1 MFVYLPSCN
10 FTATCPQASKW
21 MKDYLAQKPDVK
33 VAGCCRPTQ
42 KTLTADDTV
51 LSICLTCSAITHEVS
66 PQAGEE
72 SLWEYLLT
80 DESFPWPDYHGEE
93 MVIQDCW
100 RARNKPAMQHAV
112 RECMKRMNIV
122 PIELEENFEKT
133 RFDGVWLYNPVV
145 QKNLDI
151 APEYFTHIRDNDVE
165 LLPPEEQKARMVE
178 WAKQYGDHRV
188 VTYCTACLKGTLLGG
203 AKGVH
208 LMQLMTRT
216 L

>member
-1 MFVYLPSCN
+1 MS
-10 FTATCPQASKW
+10 
-21 MKDYLAQKPDVK
+21 
-33 VAGCCRPTQ
+33 
-42 KTLTADDTV
+42 
-51 LSICLTCSAITHEVS
+51 
-66 PQAGEE
+66 
-72 SLWEYLLT
+72 
-80 DESFPWPDYHGEE
+80 
-93 MVIQDCW
+93 VIQDCW
-100 RARNKPAMQHAV
+100 RARNKPAMQKAV

-122 PIELEENFEKT
+122 PVELEENFEKT

-178 WAKQYGDHRV
+178 WAKQYGDRRA
-188 VTYCTACLKGTLLGG
+188 VTYCTACLKGTLMGG

-208 LMQLMTRT
+208 LMQLITKT